1 VRHSF
6 ARSLQALLPFALCAS
21 PPGLT
26 AQATPP
32 ADAPLASFAAQRV
45 VVMPIQF
52 LRADSLSPV
61 KALDWDAVRKEVDD
75 SIGAAISERGIGK
88 KWMYAADV
96 ARGAKRNAGYV
107 GDPYALGGGSLR
119 APRAMKPEEQAPRVL
134 IDNMRS
140 HIALGDARYA
150 LLPLELVFAK
160 RGAESRTQLRVVLVD
175 GRVGQIVW
183 YSDLSVDTG
192 GAFGSAAIGMLA
204 QRVADIVAAR

>member
-1 VRHSF
+1 VRHSL
-6 ARSLQALLPFALCAS
+6 ARSLQLYAAALFFTGSAAS
-21 PPGLT
+21 

-32 ADAPLASFAAQRV
+32 VDAPLAPFAAQRV

-52 LRADSLSPV
+52 LRADSVSPV
-61 KALDWDAVRKEVDD
+61 KALDWESVRKEVDD
-75 SIGAAISERGIGK
+75 SIGAAIAERGIGK
-88 KWMYAADV
+88 KWMYAPDV

-119 APRAMKPEEQAPRVL
+119 APRAMKPQEQAPRVL

-150 LLPLELVFAK
+150 LLPLELAFAK
-160 RGAESRTQLRVVLVD
+160 RGTESRTQLRVVLLD
-175 GRVGQIVW
+175 GRVGQVVW
-183 YSDLSVDTG
+183 YADLSVDTG
-192 GAFGSAAIGMLA
+192 GAFGSAAIGTLA